1 MTARACPQCGIAIA
15 KSASAV
21 NRAARI
27 GAPIYCGQACFHASR
42 RLFKDAATKRAEKS
56 AYDRAR
62 RAALGEKL
70 RSEKRAAYYASHS
83 ENLAKQAALRRRPGH
98 QQAHNEYLARP
109 EQRAKKR
116 DYDSKLRASEYGEF
130 CEAWRLLLELEKEI
144 RSRATAYERR
154 VANGY
159 YTRNAQK
166 RRRELWN
173 SRKTSNSTLAT

>member
-1 MTARACPQCGIAIA
+1 MAARACTQCGVAIA
-15 KSASAV
+15 KSVSAV
-21 NRAARI
+21 NRATRI
-27 GAPIYCGQACFHASR
+27 GAPLFCGRSCFHASR
-42 RLFKDAATKRAEKS
+42 RVEKDAATKRAEKA

-62 RAALGEKL
+62 RAALADKL
-70 RSEKRAAYYASHS
+70 RSEKRVAYYARHS
-83 ENLAKQAALRRRPGH
+83 ENLAKQAIYRSRPGH
-98 QQAHNEYLARP
+98 QQIHNAYLARP

-116 DYDSKLRASEYGEF
+116 DYDSKLRESEYGEF
-130 CEAWRLLLELEKEI
+130 SEAWRLLLELETEI

-173 SRKTSNSTLAT
+173 SRKTSNSTLAI